1 MITLRGKLTRTFLER
16 KSSIPIATR
25 SVRDASAG
33 DGDGGVTGSTATV
46 SASAAIAPT
55 PHGDANTG
63 SISGAAAG
71 HGEGGGGTPAV
82 GDIATSSVDEKL
94 VDATT
99 AAPAS
104 KDNLEGVSTQ
114 GNENQ
119 QLQGGTQS
127 VGSDPQGGREEAE
140 LVEEWTWKG
149 VWAFGT
155 LRDGDEVDD
164 LALGIVD
171 SDEVDKGTA
180 SASASASEKEEKNM
194 KKVEGEDDKST
205 QDPTRE
211 TVETSDDSTIQSTLP
226 QNQNGIVTQDGDKTS
241 SGGISHN
248 RASSITAVNKT
259 ENEAAADVSKITP
272 SRAENESEIK
282 SHDAEKVQTQDK
294 AKSQKSTKTE
304 ETNTSTSNAVDTNA
318 EKTTMQPRPF
328 SYRFHKSVDAKTVAI
343 PSSLIVVVPEES
355 SKDKQGGTEETKQ
368 EGGVRTDVAALE
380 SDKKAEGDETQSA
393 VKDGAIVEASQETAS
408 NGTAT
413 TPKPQTPQ
421 KRTYGDAPFTDA
433 GKSMPTGTCPMG
445 GKWEGHFENII
456 MNPIVPRKRKDRRDN
471 RVREIFHLFF
481 NATPPTDATTSFS
494 EDQNKN
500 DGSDDKL
507 KNGRIHVRG
516 TGSNRFGTFEI
527 VGSYHPKTGV
537 LHCQRMYVATPSPAE
552 KAASKSRNRR
562 RRSVEGDVLLEEKK
576 PRKRKS
582 SLKKRELDAFEQYPF
597 PMGSSAGNGGSTSNP
612 ISFEG
617 DLVDKVKKR
626 SRKSVDNSAKQA
638 IAAVDTLLYSTM
650 SDRPGVKSTLSKS
663 DSNISAKPNLG
674 ESKATSAATSATA
687 VPKAPQSVIATKISK
702 KSKTSPTHAKVPK
715 SSVVSPL
722 KEISDLPTC
731 GDPLLARWRSAHY
744 FYYQRVDQV
753 ASGDNQT
760 SATSDID
767 AAAPGGG
774 NTQVS
779 FVVYEGEVHDSLRD
793 GRGICLYNNNTMY
806 EGEWK
811 KNKEHG
817 KGTLMTADRKR
828 IIYEGDWERGRMH
841 GSGTYYYYE
850 ETPGLEPHAVKETG
864 KYVGE
869 FRENL
874 RNGLGLYILSN
885 GSSYDGE
892 WRENN
897 MHGWGVFR
905 WPDGS
910 VYEGF
915 WKEGR
920 RHGASGRL
928 LASDGFR
935 YEGAWVNNGME
946 GRGIATYPN
955 GQIYEGMWVAGRREG
970 RGTIRFTN
978 GAIYEGRFKDDYM
991 EGQGTLKM
999 SQNVIIPKTFD
1010 DYYYD
1015 SDDMEVDKNVTTS
1028 DSKTEEISE
1037 KNDWMIPIEF
1047 QSDISHIHQKA
1058 GFTQVGL

>member
-1 MITLRGKLTRTFLER
+1 MT
-16 KSSIPIATR
+16 
-25 SVRDASAG
+25 
-33 DGDGGVTGSTATV
+33 
-46 SASAAIAPT
+46 
-55 PHGDANTG
+55 
-63 SISGAAAG
+63 
-71 HGEGGGGTPAV
+71 
-82 GDIATSSVDEKL
+82 TSSVDETN
-94 VDATT
+94 VDD
-99 AAPAS
+99 AAAAAAAAS
-104 KDNLEGVSTQ
+104 KNNLEEVSTQ

-119 QLQGGTQS
+119 KSQGGTQS
-127 VGSDPQGGREEAE
+127 PQEGREVAE
-140 LVEEWTWKG
+140 LVEEWVWKG

-155 LRDGDEVDD
+155 LPDGDEVDD
-164 LALGIVD
+164 FALGIVE
-171 SDEVDKGTA
+171 SDELDKG
-180 SASASASEKEEKNM
+180 SASASVLTSEKNEGTM
-194 KKVEGEDDKST
+194 KKVEGQDDKSAKHPSGGT
-205 QDPTRE
+205 L
-211 TVETSDDSTIQSTLP
+211 ETSANAAIQSTFP
-226 QNQNGIVTQDGDKTS
+226 PSQKGIVTQEDSKSS
-241 SGGISHN
+241 SGGMLQN
-248 RASSITAVNKT
+248 QASSNTMISAGTKA
-259 ENEAAADVSKITP
+259 ENEAATDVSKTNTA
-272 SRAENESEIK
+272 SVEDKTETNCNDVKETLKKNEEE
-282 SHDAEKVQTQDK
+282 AQKV
-294 AKSQKSTKTE
+294 TKTE
-304 ETNTSTSNAVDTNA
+304 EPTSKATDVKV
-318 EKTTMQPRPF
+318 EKNTMQPRPF
-328 SYRFHKSVDAKTVAI
+328 SYRFQKPVDAETVVI

-355 SKDKQGGTEETKQ
+355 SRESSKDTPKKTEETKK
-368 EGGVRTDVAALE
+368 EDEMNTDVAALE
-380 SDKKAEGDETQSA
+380 SDKKAEGDEAKSS
-393 VKDGAIVEASQETAS
+393 VKEGISVEPSQTTDT
-408 NGTAT
+408 NGTVA
-413 TPKPQTPQ
+413 TPKPLTPQ

-445 GKWEGHFENII
+445 GKWEGHFENVV
-456 MNPIVPRKRKDRRDN
+456 MNPVVPRKRKDRRDN

-481 NATPPTDATTSFS
+481 NATPPTDARTSFS
-494 EDQNKN
+494 DEQHKN
-500 DGSDDKL
+500 DGSEDKL

-562 RRSVEGDVLLEEKK
+562 RRSIDGDVLLEEKK

-582 SLKKRELDAFEQYPF
+582 SLKKRELDAFQQYPF
-597 PMGSSAGNGGSTSNP
+597 PMGSGAGTGGSTSQAL
-612 ISFEG
+612 SFEG

-626 SRKSVDNSAKQA
+626 SRKSVDNSTKLALAPMDFSMQ
-638 IAAVDTLLYSTM
+638 STV
-650 SDRPGVKSTLSKS
+650 SDRTGAKYTLSKS
-663 DSNISAKPNLG
+663 DSNLSAKSNVG
-674 ESKATSAATSATA
+674 EIKVASSAASATA
-687 VPKAPQSVIATKISK
+687 APKVPQSVNATKTSK
-702 KSKTSPTHAKVPK
+702 KAKTSPTHTKVPTVT
-715 SSVVSPL
+715 VVSPL
-722 KEISDLPTC
+722 DEISDLPTC

-744 FYYQRVDQV
+744 LYYQRVDETTG
-753 ASGDNQT
+753 GDNQA
-760 SATSDID
+760 SATSVVD

-779 FVVYEGEVHDSLRD
+779 FVVYEGEMHDSLRE
-793 GRGICLYNNNTMY
+793 GRGVCLYNNNTMY
-806 EGEWK
+806 EGDWR

-828 IIYEGDWERGRMH
+828 IIYQGDWERGRMH

-850 ETPGLEPHAVKETG
+850 ETPGLGPHSGKEIG
-864 KYVGE
+864 KYIGE
-869 FRENL
+869 FRENF
-874 RNGLGLYILSN
+874 RNGLGLYMLSN

-897 MHGWGVFR
+897 MNGWGVFR

-999 SQNVIIPKTFD
+999 SRNVIIPKTND
-1010 DYYYD
+1010 DYYD
-1015 SDDMEVDKNVTTS
+1015 SDDTEVGKNAPTS
-1028 DSKTEEISE
+1028 DSKTETGRISE